1 MQHKQPKIAILSWC
15 CWIPRK
21 KTAGFQRK
29 DQNVK
34 NKKFRQRIHSIGF
47 GQTYLK
53 LTALEEPKGAVGF
66 HPAALVPVRLKQN
79 ITHLSTNVY
88 IYICACVQRRTL
100 KGQSTLTAMVVAA
113 EKMNAK
119 PEIPTINTSAVANL
133 QSMCLKVGCW
143 HGLQNK
149 ESPTWKAPLCE
160 GVLVWLAWA
169 IQTIY
174 KAIKLQLCNSNV
186 IKVQSSHTQRFKY
199 RGVWQPWVTNQWC
212 QRFSQTV
219 MVL

>member
-1 MQHKQPKIAILSWC
+1 MNSEIQYKQPKIAILSWC
-15 CWIPRK
+15 CWIATK

-29 DQNVK
+29 DQKVK
-34 NKKFRQRIHSIGF
+34 NKRFRQRIQSNRF

-53 LTALEEPKGAVGF
+53 LTALEESKGAVGF
-66 HPAALVPVRLKQN
+66 HPAALVPVRPKQN
-79 ITHLSTNVY
+79 ITHISTNVY

-113 EKMNAK
+113 EKINAK
-119 PEIPTINTSAVANL
+119 PAIPTINTSAVANL

-149 ESPTWKAPLCE
+149 ESPTWKAPLCA

-169 IQTIY
+169 NQTITR
-174 KAIKLQLCNSNV
+174 QLNYS
-186 IKVQSSHTQRFKY
+186 F
-199 RGVWQPWVTNQWC
+199 VTA
-212 QRFSQTV
+212 
-219 MVL
+219 M